1 MFLIDDLLFSLF
13 DGLVEQIN
21 REHVLSL
28 MDYLKKITLMYE
40 RGLLDKEVFEERK
53 AKILKIID
61 QFSLHEQGRAFRQ
74 SVEVNL

>member
-1 MFLIDDLLFSLF
+1 M
-13 DGLVEQIN
+13 EQIN

-53 AKILKIID
+53 AKILKIMAE
-61 QFSLHEQGRAFRQ
+61 FSLHEQDRALRRN
-74 SVEVNL
+74 VEVNL

>member
-13 DGLVEQIN
+13 DSLVEQIN
-21 REHVLSL
+21 REYVLSL

-40 RGLLDKEVFEERK
+40 RGLLDKEVFKERK
-53 AKILKIID
+53 AKILKIMD
-61 QFSLHEQGRAFRQ
+61 EFSLHEQSRASRR